1 MGGITTGVYQVSI
14 VQWIERYFPKVDAAG
29 SNPARDTQGS
39 LGIGSKRLGQHLLS
53 VALRGIH
60 GFAPVQD
67 EIRTQPEL
75 R

>member
-1 MGGITTGVYQVSI
+1 
-14 VQWIERYFPKVDAAG
+14 
-29 SNPARDTQGS
+29 

-75 R
+75 SHTRLLKQVWQK